1 MDPMAY
7 GKGGVEGYQ
16 PFAKNPLSKNS
27 LQTETSDADS
37 IFCFA
42 QMCPIPSCTTSPGCC
57 SRVRSRS
64 WNVHDGYDISFMGY
78 SHIQRLGG
86 LYIQFQIQ
94 YGTTGYHWY
103 KGIYAGCWPG
113 LQGGDPNMMGIQDSI
128 NVNHQCPLINLKKA
142 SILGEWVVFAGE
154 WFRIPSNKWNFIS
167 VLQNSFKLCWKMS
180 DSYTMPTFRCWVL
193 ALEEGT

>member
-1 MDPMAY
+1 MYGLFIYMYHKNQPNIGKYMVHHFPPTWILWPM
-7 GKGGVEGYQ
+7 GKG
-16 PFAKNPLSKNS
+16 ASKGTNLLPKIRS
-27 LQTETSDADS
+27 PKTASKLRHRTRQH
-37 IFCFA
+37 FCFA

-113 LQGGDPNMMGIQDSI
+113 LQGWWPKHDGNPGFYKCKPPVS
-128 NVNHQCPLINLKKA
+128 L
-142 SILGEWVVFAGE
+142 
-154 WFRIPSNKWNFIS
+154 NKS
-167 VLQNSFKLCWKMS
+167 
-180 DSYTMPTFRCWVL
+180 
-193 ALEEGT
+193 